1 VSIPKEGFLYIAS
14 GNIHIP
20 MAARS
25 AKSLKRVD
33 PEAHVTL
40 ICRKEDA
47 TVPSVFNHVIKTNYH
62 RQLKKGSQPRYFTGK
77 VDHIMSTPYERTWY
91 FDADTYICESI
102 REEFELLDYFDMCM
116 CHAGRAH
123 EIRHHSPPYPQVP
136 GAVELNGGVI
146 LFEKNKRTL
155 RWWQL
160 FKEFFYSQEKGEGWM
175 QDYTGYREQASI
187 LWAIFQSDVRLFT
200 LCGNYDC
207 FNRRPQFLAKGPV
220 KVIHGKGTT
229 ELLEKQRDAM
239 NESMMDRVWTGGKN
253 GKVYK

>member
-1 VSIPKEGFLYIAS
+1 MSTFPKDGFLYIAS

-25 AKSLKRVD
+25 AKSVRKHD
-33 PEAHVTL
+33 SDAHITL
-40 ICRKEDA
+40 ICRDDDEIPKSFD
-47 TVPSVFNHVIKTNYH
+47 HVIKTDYH
-62 RQLKKGSQPRYFTGK
+62 RQLKKGSVPRYFTGK
-77 VDHIMSTPYERTWY
+77 VDHIMSTPYEKTWY
-91 FDADTYICESI
+91 FDADTYICESV

-123 EIRHHSPPYPQVP
+123 EIRHFDNPYKPIP

-146 LFEKNKRTL
+146 LYNSNHRMDEWAR
-155 RWWQL
+155 L
-160 FKEFFYSQEKGEGWM
+160 FKYYFYSQPKGTEWM

-187 LWAIFQSDVRLFT
+187 LWAIFKSDVRLFT

-229 ELLEKQRDAM
+229 ELIKHQQDGM
-239 NESMMDRVWTGGKN
+239 NMSMMDRVWTGGKN
-253 GKVYK
+253 GIVYE